1 MRPAPYPHRL
11 TALPLW
17 PLPVAAGCLP
27 ALAVL
32 VAWCLSSRLGLV
44 PLSTCNVGAFHDA
57 T

>member
-44 PLSTCNVGAFHDA
+44 PLST
-57 T
+57 